1 MSSAA
6 ISARKVKMDME
17 KDVKRSNLTTA
28 LEMDATSWLTLT
40 ASMGSA
46 VVAARTKARAN
57 MEVLVSK
64 LRSLLLKLWI
74 HQRSVNAKSATIL
87 STERKSMV
95 SAVVLARTK
104 EKANMVISA
113 KRSNKISLKALSL
126 LSAPVRAAT

>member
-1 MSSAA
+1 MSSAV

-28 LEMDATSWLTLT
+28 LEMDATFWLTLT

-74 HQRSVNAKSATIL
+74 HQRSVNAKSATTS

-95 SAVVLARTK
+95 SAVVLVRTR

-113 KRSNKISLKALSL
+113 RRLNKTNLKALSL
-126 LSAPVRAAT
+126 LSARVRAAT